1 MEKLINLI
9 KEKQDRPLVIGI
21 DGRCGS
27 GKTTLSNYLKS
38 ILDCEIIRMDHFFL
52 QTFQR
57 TDNRLKEIG
66 GNFDYERFISEV
78 KNPIKNRK
86 DLSYQVFNCYTMS
99 LEERINININKIIVI
114 EGTYSLH
121 PLIEDIY
128 DIKVFVNINKDEQI
142 KRIKKRDGEVLL
154 QRFISEW
161 IPKEEEYFKAYNILD
176 KVDILIE
183 EVVIK

>member
-1 MEKLINLI
+1 MDKLLELI
-9 KEKQDRPLVIGI
+9 KEKQDLLNRPLIIGI

-38 ILDCEIIRMDHFFL
+38 VLDCEIIRMDHFFL
-52 QTFQR
+52 QVFQR

-66 GNFDYERFISEV
+66 GNFDYERFILEV
-78 KNPIKNRK
+78 KNPINNKK
-86 DLSYQVFNCYTMS
+86 DISYQVFNCSTMR

-128 DIKVFVNINKDEQI
+128 DIKVFVNIDKDKQI
-142 KRIKKRDGEVLL
+142 NRIKIRDGEILL
-154 QRFISEW
+154 KRFIGEW
-161 IPKEEEYFKAYNILD
+161 IPKEEDYFLKFNILNN
-176 KVDILIE
+176 VDLI
-183 EVVIK
+183 IKN